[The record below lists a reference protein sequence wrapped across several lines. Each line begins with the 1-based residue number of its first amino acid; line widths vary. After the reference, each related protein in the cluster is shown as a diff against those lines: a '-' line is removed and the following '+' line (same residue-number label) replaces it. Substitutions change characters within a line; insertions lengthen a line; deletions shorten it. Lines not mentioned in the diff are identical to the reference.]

1 MLQILSA
8 FFHYISSG
16 ARYIFEY
23 EYFCSSGKN
32 ENLLSFI
39 KIRIDLS
46 RFVFSLILY
55 TVCDIMKQQIE
66 KEEALPKLRLAV
78 QQKTMEKSDLDEIV
92 SRAQEEAKLMGAP
105 RPFSDEELK
114 KLIKE
119 IFA

>member
-16 ARYIFEY
+16 ARYISEY

-39 KIRIDLS
+39 KILIDLS
-46 RFVFSLILY
+46 RFVFSVILY

-66 KEEALPKLRLAV
+66 KEDALPKAPACG
-78 QQKTMEKSDLDEIV
+78 T
-92 SRAQEEAKLMGAP
+92 AKNYGKK
-105 RPFSDEELK
+105 RP
-114 KLIKE
+114 
-119 IFA
+119 